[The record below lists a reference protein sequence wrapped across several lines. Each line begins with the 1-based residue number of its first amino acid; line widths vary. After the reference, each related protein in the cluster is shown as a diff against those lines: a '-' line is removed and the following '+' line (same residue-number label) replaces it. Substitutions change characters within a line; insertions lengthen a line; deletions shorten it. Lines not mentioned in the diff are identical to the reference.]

1 MTVRIEDL
9 TLPARSSLFFF
20 FFFYLNVQF
29 VVRGVTL
36 DEVLQRPPDAVVHV
50 VQLSRLVVGLWEL
63 QQTPAQQSRAERH
76 GEVKL
81 HVVSRCR
88 KPVCIIIYL
97 EKTGMLG

>member
-1 MTVRIEDL
+1 MEVQSNPLTHLDVDL
-9 TLPARSSLFFF
+9 LGLS
-20 FFFYLNVQF
+20 
-29 VVRGVTL
+29 VTL

-50 VQLSRLVVGLWEL
+50 IQLSRLAVGLWEL